1 MFRTWF
7 LIVVLLCALAHGS
20 NIVLQDKSCVTS
32 LRRTKS
38 DLAGACKEH
47 RGSLLRL
54 RGGVW
59 GIGSCFGLVR
69 GDDGEGEMASARAQ
83 QRGDAAESW
92 AVAKW
97 VGTPGGGQQDDA
109 STDGN
114 EEKEKGQYTPTKK
127 DRRINITSDLRKSM
141 EHLRS
146 ISLDSTRELFSDP
159 MAIFR
164 RRRPSTPGSKGPQG
178 SFANVGWEAMLED
191 KERAKL
197 QVKWGPL
204 FEQAVDEAHAI
215 FKKMLKNDAGK
226 LTKEEFAHALRFMQA
241 DRNSAAGSRG
251 KQAYDRLIDFMFFA
265 IDLDGQGMIS
275 FYEFVEWMLMMT
287 AGTYE
292 DKLRWGFIM
301 CDMDRDGRVVR
312 TEVTAL
318 LTSMFSVLTGLRLD
332 YHNPYVDM
340 FVHDLFEYTATNSSG
355 KQSDGDWSEERG
367 LTWEEYRAGC
377 LRNTDV
383 LSMLHS
389 AKESYRC
396 SSVSAPT
403 CNTHVHFFD
412 TRILCACVCVCV
424 CVCVYVRFNL
434 CY

>member
-1 MFRTWF
+1 MFHTWI

-20 NIVLQDKSCVTS
+20 NLVLEDKSFVTS
-32 LRRTKS
+32 LRRTKWELS
-38 DLAGACKEH
+38 GQCKEH
-47 RGSLLRL
+47 RGPLLRL

-59 GIGSCFGLVR
+59 GIGSCFGLVH
-69 GDDGEGEMASARAQ
+69 GDDGEGETASARAQ
-83 QRGDAAESW
+83 RGDTESW

-97 VGTPGGGQQDDA
+97 VGASGGGQQYDP

-114 EEKEKGQYTPTKK
+114 EERERGQFTPTKK
-127 DRRINITSDLRKSM
+127 GRINITSDLRKSM

-164 RRRPSTPGSKGPQG
+164 RRRSSAQGSKGSSQG

-197 QVKWGPL
+197 QVKWGAL

-226 LTKEEFAHALRFMQA
+226 LTKQEFAHALRFMQA

-355 KQSDGDWSEERG
+355 KANEGDWSEESG

-389 AKESYRC
+389 QKESYRYLP
-396 SSVSAPT
+396 APT
-403 CNTHVHFFD
+403 W
-412 TRILCACVCVCV
+412 
-424 CVCVYVRFNL
+424 
-434 CY
+434 

>member
-1 MFRTWF
+1 VEISPTMLRAWFSVVILLLSACAHCSNLGRLDVEQGPRSGGRQGPLIRCVGHRT
-7 LIVVLLCALAHGS
+7 
-20 NIVLQDKSCVTS
+20 T
-32 LRRTKS
+32 
-38 DLAGACKEH
+38 
-47 RGSLLRL
+47 LLRL

-59 GIGSCFGLVR
+59 GIGACFGQGNGEHEADHQSAR
-69 GDDGEGEMASARAQ
+69 THPDDGE
-83 QRGDAAESW
+83 SW
-92 AVAKW
+92 SIGKW
-97 VGTPGGGQQDDA
+97 IGPVDMGTQDDA
-109 STDGN
+109 VDECKQEN
-114 EEKEKGQYTPTKK
+114 ENNKGQFTPRKK
-127 DRRINITSDLRKSM
+127 ERKINITSDLRKSM

-164 RRRPSTPGSKGPQG
+164 RRRQSKSNAKDLQG

-197 QVKWGPL
+197 QEKWGPL

-226 LTKEEFAHALRFMQA
+226 LTKEEFSHALRFMQA
-241 DRNSAAGSRG
+241 DKGSAAGSRG
-251 KQAYDRLIDFMFFA
+251 KQTYDRLIDFMFCA

-355 KQSDGDWSEERG
+355 KQSEGDWSEERG
-367 LTWEEYRAGC
+367 LTWEEYKAGC
-377 LRNTDV
+377 LRNADV
-383 LSMLHS
+383 LSMLHTP
-389 AKESYRC
+389 KESYR
-396 SSVSAPT
+396 
-403 CNTHVHFFD
+403 
-412 TRILCACVCVCV
+412 
-424 CVCVYVRFNL
+424 YVLN
-434 CY
+434 